1 MTSDNTTASSPA
13 LASLAGE
20 LTRHGYRTTLRAPD
34 GEPPYLHVANPHAA
48 ALTEK
53 VYTHGGNYQYS
64 WGQPIAACDQ
74 PATAAATLAR
84 VLRTTG
90 GQ

>member
-13 LASLAGE
+13 LANLAGE
-20 LTRHGYRTTLRAPD
+20 LTRHGYRTILRAPA
-34 GEPPYLHVANPHAA
+34 GEPPCLHVANPHAA
-48 ALTEK
+48 ALTEQ
-53 VYTHGGNYQYS
+53 VYAQNGSFRYS

-84 VLRTTG
+84 VLRTAD